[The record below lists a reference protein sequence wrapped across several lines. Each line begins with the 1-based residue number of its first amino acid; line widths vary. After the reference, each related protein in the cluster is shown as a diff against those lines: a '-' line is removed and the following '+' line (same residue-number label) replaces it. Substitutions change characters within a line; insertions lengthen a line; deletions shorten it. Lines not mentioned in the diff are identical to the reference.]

1 VTPVSRPYAT
11 GLRRRAATSWRA
23 KCALVVAIAAATVT
37 AAATTAT
44 AANRGEGGGV
54 TGVAANRHRGTTTT
68 TVPPTT
74 NSTTSPP
81 PTTATSTT
89 TTSTTTAS
97 TTTTSTTTTSSTT
110 TTALSESA
118 PSDPE
123 VQLVPLYEYA
133 GSSTLASDWAA
144 ACAKDA
150 VVVAAGASSGPPTSG
165 DGDWTLEEGDLLPAM
180 ESCYPHSSVKG
191 EAIGYVNTGYGSIP
205 VSTVDEE
212 MKQWV
217 SFDPTLA
224 GFFFDEASD
233 SSSAANESYYAAITS
248 AARSDGPT
256 EVVWNWGTDSG
267 TTSWPFAPGQS
278 FGTSWPN
285 YVVVFEGAASSLGQ
299 WVPAG
304 WESGS
309 WVSGRERV
317 PYSNSLAAIV
327 YDTPSASLSSVCS
340 AVDRLWS
347 VSDNLFGYYVTN
359 ENLPNPYAELDEYNA
374 TEVAEC

>member
-1 VTPVSRPYAT
+1 VTLVSRRYVT
-11 GLRRRAATSWRA
+11 GLRRKAAGNWRLR
-23 KCALVVAIAAATVT
+23 CALVVAIAAATVT
-37 AAATTAT
+37 GAATTAT
-44 AANRGEGGGV
+44 AANKGDGAGV

-74 NSTTSPP
+74 TSTTSPP
-81 PTTATSTT
+81 P
-89 TTSTTTAS
+89 
-97 TTTTSTTTTSSTT
+97 TTTTSTTTTSTPTT
-110 TTALSESA
+110 TGPPVSA
-118 PSDPE
+118 PSDPRA
-123 VQLVPLYEYA
+123 QLVPLYEYA
-133 GSSTLASDWAA
+133 GSSTLATDWAA
-144 ACAKDA
+144 ACASDA
-150 VVVAAGASSGPPTSG
+150 VVVAAGANSGPPTNR
-165 DGDWTLEEGDLLPAM
+165 DADWTLEEGDLLPAM
-180 ESCYPHSSVKG
+180 KSCYPHSSVKG
-191 EAIGYVNTGYGSIP
+191 ETVGYINTGYGSIP

-212 MKQWV
+212 MKQWL
-217 SFDPTLA
+217 SFDPSLA

-233 SSSAANESYYAAITS
+233 SSSAANENYYAAITS
-248 AARSDGPT
+248 AARSDGAT

-267 TTSWPFAPGQS
+267 TTSWPFVPGQS
-278 FGTSWPN
+278 FRTSWPN

-309 WVSGRERV
+309 WASGQEPV

-340 AVDRLWS
+340 AIDRLWS

-359 ENLPNPYAELDEYNA
+359 QNLPNPYAGLDEYNA